1 MKIFQKYSDSRN
13 RLSGGDCVEKGLS
26 AEKGSGRHF
35 MKQMDEKQ
43 LVVYVTT
50 GIQLLLC
57 FFAVA
62 SGIGKWNR
70 EKNKQRK
77 KQLAYEGKLHRKEQK
92 AAFKQQ
98 QKKNQLQWKREYKQ
112 EKRQLKA

>member
-1 MKIFQKYSDSRN
+1 
-13 RLSGGDCVEKGLS
+13 
-26 AEKGSGRHF
+26 
-35 MKQMDEKQ
+35 MKQMDRKQ
-43 LVVYVTT
+43 LLVYVTG

-62 SGIGKWNR
+62 SGIGKWNK

-98 QKKNQLQWKREYKQ
+98 QKKNQLQWKKELKQ
-112 EKRQLKA
+112 EKRRLKHSQETF